1 MFEVCEFHGKG
12 RLWLAGC
19 AEEEESAPPRESQ
32 ERVDVLGCIR
42 FCGLLGVHPVHPR
55 TEDRPARIKVWHP
68 GWFGTW
74 PRETPADIVIL
85 FKTFIQDT
93 HETHR
98 PGQGAL

>member
-1 MFEVCEFHGKG
+1 
-12 RLWLAGC
+12 
-19 AEEEESAPPRESQ
+19 
-32 ERVDVLGCIR
+32 VLGCIR

-55 TEDRPARIKVWHP
+55 TEDRPARVKIWHP
-68 GWFGTW
+68 GRFDTW

-98 PGQGAL
+98 PGQGALQLLNSDIVNSLTPFEETPFQQIPQDP